1 MSASGLPPRPE
12 SGASLIVALLFLLV
26 LTILGLA
33 VMRATTVEVR
43 IVGFEQDRNVAFEAA
58 EAALRDAERDLAVNG
73 IDTDSPWE
81 PDCTGGGGG
90 LCRPGN
96 NATPLWESI
105 DWTDEN
111 SRPYGT
117 QTGLGAY
124 PVNVSAAPRYI
135 IEILPNLPP
144 PVGSSMVTGA
154 RASTTGGTAYR
165 ITAVGWG
172 RNAETRTMLQSV
184 FIKE

>member
-1 MSASGLPPRPE
+1 MSAHVARAFRQ

-43 IVGFEQDRNVAFEAA
+43 IVGFEQDRNLAFEAA
-58 EAALRDAERDLAVNG
+58 EAALRDAERDLAANG
-73 IDTDSPWE
+73 LDTDSPWAT
-81 PDCTGGGGG
+81 DCTGGGGG

-96 NATPLWESI
+96 NATPLWNSI
-105 DWTDEN
+105 AWTDAN
-111 SRPYGT
+111 SRRYGT
-117 QTGLGAY
+117 RTGVGAY
-124 PVNVSAAPRYI
+124 PANVSAEPRYI
-135 IEILPNLPP
+135 IEILPNLPAP
-144 PVGSSMVTGA
+144 TGSSLVAGS

-172 RNAETRTMLQSV
+172 RNADTRTMLQSV